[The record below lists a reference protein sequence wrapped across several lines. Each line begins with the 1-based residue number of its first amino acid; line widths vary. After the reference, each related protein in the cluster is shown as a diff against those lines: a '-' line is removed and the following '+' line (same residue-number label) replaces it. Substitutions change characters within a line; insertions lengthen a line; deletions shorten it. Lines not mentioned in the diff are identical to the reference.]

1 MKIKQFQKTVV
12 STWSPKSNYPINI
25 AMGTAAQQLDASFNT
40 SSTLELYTVQ
50 SNDIT
55 LNASISTDCRFHKL
69 VWGGANSNEEWD
81 SGIIAAGCDNG
92 VIRLYNA
99 SKLARNVDSILA
111 KSDRHV
117 GSVKAL
123 NFNLF
128 QTNLFASGASESEI
142 FIWDLNSM
150 STPMTPGSKSETLED
165 VIDLAWNNEVQH
177 ILGSLFHKYTVVWD
191 LRKNEPIIKLSES
204 NSKVKWKAMSWNP
217 KVATQ
222 VCIASEDDQNPVIQ
236 LWDLR
241 YASSPVKNLMGHQ
254 KGILSMSWCSEDPD
268 LLISCGKDN
277 RILIWNPSSENEE
290 NLLVC
295 ELEHNNQWNFEI
307 NWCPKDPLLIATSSF
322 DGLTTVYSINDLQN
336 SDDQKINGENGN
348 INSQWTKVSSLTNAP
363 KWLQR
368 NCGAS
373 FAFGGYLVSFDGSLK
388 AVQLN
393 KTVIESD
400 LLVWSEHLSK
410 ILNNGNY
417 EGFCHSKSE
426 MTPDGN
432 NHIIWKFLK
441 TMFQSNPKE
450 AQLEI
455 LGYSTKKEE
464 NDGFHSNLSNIQ
476 EEHNIVAKF
485 DDFNLKSSNPNDL
498 QDLIYQSLLIGN
510 LSTAADLFLDNGKP
524 VEALL
529 LGIIAGP
536 KTLSRI
542 QNKYLKNSKEPTA
555 ALLHAIVTNDWSNLI
570 ENCNLNCWKEIM
582 TAILTHTNGPSFV
595 SSFEKL
601 GNRLAAS
608 DDLSLSQ
615 YAQLCYICSG
625 NVEALIDNKKDI
637 KTVEKLQECV
647 EMAMML
653 HQSKLSSKSNL
664 EVGQKMSELLVM
676 YSETLIS
683 QGDLEGALRY
693 LEFTN
698 KDYSIDLKNQLFKAL
713 GKNQTAENSNN
724 ILQKTSNIGTQ
735 DLRKYST
742 SSATGTVTPEP
753 PFPSYPNKYIQDND
767 TYQNHRQLPSNY
779 PPHIQSQPTYNI
791 NNQPTSIYNNPLNS
805 TPEYGNSYIN
815 QTNMQ
820 KTVPP
825 TPPPDSGSRCM
836 TPSSIKPG
844 KPKYVVD
851 PSVKGNNIYGSYN
864 NGLGN
869 PLGQQSGFNTQ
880 MGQPNT
886 LNQPLGQQS
895 GFNSPMGQ
903 PQPHIFN
910 QPFGQQSSYNPTI
923 GQQSNFNPLGGQS
936 NTLNQPLGQQS
947 GFNPPMGQSNF
958 INQPMEHTSNL
969 NQHMRPNIN
978 DPASAQISNFNQP
991 KSFGQL
997 PNLNQQPTFQP
1008 IQSHLNNFPQ
1018 AIPHSP
1024 NFNQS
1029 SSNYN
1034 QRAPSVEP
1042 LPISYMKKSTP
1053 AGWNDPPMLS
1063 TSAPIQKPPTPV
1075 SSIPITHPLY
1085 TNNPP
1090 PIEEIGTYIPLR
1102 STNEEQY
1109 FNNNITQGVEALT
1122 KQPIP
1127 QEHVKIQVI
1136 LDGLQSKLLEAA
1148 PTAQTRK
1155 RVSDIAKKL
1164 ELLYDSLRENSL
1176 SAYLIQCLH
1185 TMIDLVLKRDYNGAF
1200 NIHTQLVSGPEFSKI
1215 STFMPSLKA
1224 LFQMTYQYNV
1234 SLEGL

>member
-1 MKIKQFQKTVV
+1 MKIKEFQKTVV

-69 VWGGANSNEEWD
+69 VWGGANNNEEWD

-92 VIRLYNA
+92 VICLYNA

-191 LRKNEPIIKLSES
+191 LRKNEPIIKLSDS

-277 RILIWNPSSENEE
+277 RLLIWNPSSENDE

-295 ELEHNNQWNFEI
+295 DLEHNNQWNFEI

-336 SDDQKINGENGN
+336 FDDRKISSQNEN
-348 INSQWTKVSSLTNAP
+348 INSQWTTASNLTNAP

-400 LLVWSEHLSK
+400 LLVWSDHLSK
-410 ILNNGNY
+410 ILNNGNF
-417 EGFCHSKSE
+417 EGFCHNKSE
-426 MTPDGN
+426 LTSDDN
-432 NHIIWKFLK
+432 LQLVWKFLK
-441 TMFQSNPKE
+441 TMFQNNPKE

-464 NDGFHSNLSNIQ
+464 NEGFHSNLSNIQ
-476 EEHNIVAKF
+476 EENNIVAKF
-485 DDFNLKSSNPNDL
+485 DDFNLKSSNADEL

-510 LSTAADLFLDNGKP
+510 LSTAADLFLDSGKP

-529 LGIIAGP
+529 LAIIAGP

-555 ALLHAIVTNDWSNLI
+555 ALIHAIVTNDWSNLI

-582 TAILTHTNGPSFV
+582 TAILTHTNGLNFI

-608 DDLSLSQ
+608 DDQSLSK

-637 KTVEKLQECV
+637 KTIEKLQECV

-664 EVGQKMSELLVM
+664 EVGQKLSGLLVM
-676 YSETLIS
+676 YSEILIS
-683 QGDLEGALRY
+683 QGDLEGALTY

-698 KDYSIDLKNQLFKAL
+698 KDYNIELKNQLYKAL
-713 GKNQTAENSNN
+713 GKNQTAEYSNN
-724 ILQKTSNIGTQ
+724 VSQKTFNIGTQ

-753 PFPSYPNKYIQDND
+753 PFPSYPNKFIQDNEIH
-767 TYQNHRQLPSNY
+767 QNHRQLPSSY
-779 PPHIQSQPTYNI
+779 PPNIQSQPIYNI
-791 NNQPTSIYNNPLNS
+791 LNQPTPIYNNHLNS

-815 QTNMQ
+815 QTNVQ

-825 TPPPDSGSRCM
+825 TPPPDSSNRCM

-851 PSVKGNNIYGSYN
+851 PSVKGNNVYGSYN
-864 NGLGN
+864 NGLRTPSMTN
-869 PLGQQSGFNTQ
+869 TLGQQSGFNAQ
-880 MGQPNT
+880 MGQPHT
-886 LNQPLGQQS
+886 LNPPFIQQS

-903 PQPHIFN
+903 PLPHTLN
-910 QPFGQQSSYNPTI
+910 QPFGQQS
-923 GQQSNFNPLGGQS
+923 NFNQPIGQS

-958 INQPMEHTSNL
+958 INQPLGHTSNL
-969 NQHMRPNIN
+969 NEQLNQPSQPNIYN
-978 DPASAQISNFNQP
+978 PASAQISNFNQP

-997 PNLNQQPTFQP
+997 PNMNQQQTFQP
-1008 IQSHLNNFPQ
+1008 IQSHLNNFSQ
-1018 AIPHSP
+1018 AIPPSP

-1029 SSNYN
+1029 SSTYN
-1034 QRAPSVEP
+1034 QSTPSVEP
-1042 LPISYMKKSTP
+1042 LPMNYMKKSTP
-1053 AGWNDPPMLS
+1053 GWNDPPMLS

-1090 PIEEIGTYIPLR
+1090 PIEEIGTYIPLQ
-1102 STNEEQY
+1102 SNNEEQY
-1109 FNNNITQGVEALT
+1109 SNNITQGVEALT

-1127 QEHVKIQVI
+1127 QEHVKIQVV
-1136 LDGLQSKLLEAA
+1136 LEGLQSKLLEAA

-1155 RVSDIAKKL
+1155 KVLDISKKL

>member
-69 VWGGANSNEEWD
+69 VWGGANNNEEWD

-92 VIRLYNA
+92 VICLYNA
-99 SKLARNVDSILA
+99 SKLARNVDSILV

-191 LRKNEPIIKLSES
+191 LRKNEPIIKLSDS

-277 RILIWNPSSENEE
+277 RLLIWNPSSENDE

-295 ELEHNNQWNFEI
+295 DLEHNNQWNFEI

-336 SDDQKINGENGN
+336 FDDRNISSKNENV
-348 INSQWTKVSSLTNAP
+348 NSQWTTASNLTNAP

-400 LLVWSEHLSK
+400 LLVWSDHLSK
-410 ILNNGNY
+410 ILNNGNF
-417 EGFCHSKSE
+417 EGFCHNKSE
-426 MTPDGN
+426 MTSDDN
-432 NHIIWKFLK
+432 LQLVWKFLK
-441 TMFQSNPKE
+441 TMFQNNPKE

-464 NDGFHSNLSNIQ
+464 NEGFHSNLSNIQ
-476 EEHNIVAKF
+476 EENNIVAKF
-485 DDFNLKSSNPNDL
+485 DDFNLKSSNADEL

-510 LSTAADLFLDNGKP
+510 LSTAADLFLDSGKP

-529 LGIIAGP
+529 LAIIAGP

-542 QNKYLKNSKEPTA
+542 QNKYLKNSREPTA

-582 TAILTHTNGPSFV
+582 TAILTHTNGSNFI

-608 DDLSLSQ
+608 DDQSLSK

-637 KTVEKLQECV
+637 KTIEKLQECV

-653 HQSKLSSKSNL
+653 HQSKLSNKSHL
-664 EVGQKMSELLVM
+664 EVGQKLSGLLVM

-683 QGDLEGALRY
+683 QGDLEGALTY

-698 KDYSIDLKNQLFKAL
+698 KDYNVELKNQLYKAL
-713 GKNQTAENSNN
+713 GKNQTAEYSNN
-724 ILQKTSNIGTQ
+724 VSQKTFNVGTQ

-753 PFPSYPNKYIQDND
+753 PFPSYPNKFIQDNEIH
-767 TYQNHRQLPSNY
+767 QNHRQLPSSY
-779 PPHIQSQPTYNI
+779 PPNIQSQPTYNI
-791 NNQPTSIYNNPLNS
+791 HNQPTPIYNNHLNS
-805 TPEYGNSYIN
+805 TPEYGNSFIN
-815 QTNMQ
+815 QTNVQ

-825 TPPPDSGSRCM
+825 TPPPDSSSRCM

-851 PSVKGNNIYGSYN
+851 PSVKGNNVYGSYN
-864 NGLGN
+864 NGLGTPSMTN
-869 PLGQQSGFNTQ
+869 PGQQSGFNAQ
-880 MGQPNT
+880 MGQPHT
-886 LNQPLGQQS
+886 LNPPFIQQS

-903 PQPHIFN
+903 PLPHTLN
-910 QPFGQQSSYNPTI
+910 HPF
-923 GQQSNFNPLGGQS
+923 GQQSNFNQPVGQL
-936 NTLNQPLGQQS
+936 NTLNQPMGQQS

-958 INQPMEHTSNL
+958 INQPLGHTSNFNEQL
-969 NQHMRPNIN
+969 NQPTQPNIYN
-978 DPASAQISNFNQP
+978 PASAQISNFNQP

-997 PNLNQQPTFQP
+997 PNMNQQPTFQP
-1008 IQSHLNNFPQ
+1008 IQSHLNNFSQ
-1018 AIPHSP
+1018 AIPPSP

-1034 QRAPSVEP
+1034 QTTPSVEP
-1042 LPISYMKKSTP
+1042 LPMNYMKKSTP
-1053 AGWNDPPMLS
+1053 GWNDPPMLS
-1063 TSAPIQKPPTPV
+1063 TSAPIQTFFPRT
-1075 SSIPITHPLY
+1075 SM
-1085 TNNPP
+1085 
-1090 PIEEIGTYIPLR
+1090 
-1102 STNEEQY
+1102 
-1109 FNNNITQGVEALT
+1109 
-1122 KQPIP
+1122 
-1127 QEHVKIQVI
+1127 
-1136 LDGLQSKLLEAA
+1136 LD
-1148 PTAQTRK
+1148 
-1155 RVSDIAKKL
+1155 
-1164 ELLYDSLRENSL
+1164 
-1176 SAYLIQCLH
+1176 
-1185 TMIDLVLKRDYNGAF
+1185 
-1200 NIHTQLVSGPEFSKI
+1200 
-1215 STFMPSLKA
+1215 
-1224 LFQMTYQYNV
+1224 
-1234 SLEGL
+1234 

>member
-1 MKIKQFQKTVV
+1 
-12 STWSPKSNYPINI
+12 
-25 AMGTAAQQLDASFNT
+25 MGTAAQQLDASFNT
-40 SSTLELYTVQ
+40 SSTLELYTVK

-55 LNASISTDCRFHKL
+55 LNTSISTDCRFHKL
-69 VWGGANSNEEWD
+69 VWGGANNNEEWD

-92 VIRLYNA
+92 VICLYNA
-99 SKLARNVDSILA
+99 SKLARNIDSILA
-111 KSDRHV
+111 KNDRHV

-123 NFNLF
+123 DFNLF

-191 LRKNEPIIKLSES
+191 LRKNEPIIKLSDS

-241 YASSPVKNLMGHQ
+241 YASSPVKNLLGHQ
-254 KGILSMSWCSEDPD
+254 KGVLSMSWCSEDPD

-277 RILIWNPSSENEE
+277 RLLIWNPSSENDE

-295 ELEHNNQWNFEI
+295 DLEHTNQWNFEI

-322 DGLTTVYSINDLQN
+322 DGLTTIYSINDLQN
-336 SDDQKINGENGN
+336 FDDRKISSENS
-348 INSQWTKVSSLTNAP
+348 NSKSQLATVSNLTNAP

-400 LLVWSEHLSK
+400 LLAWSDHLSK

-417 EGFCHSKSE
+417 EGFCHNKSE
-426 MTPDGN
+426 LTSDDN
-432 NHIIWKFLK
+432 LQLVWKFLK
-441 TMFQSNPKE
+441 TMFQNNPKE

-464 NDGFHSNLSNIQ
+464 NEEFHSNLSNIQ
-476 EEHNIVAKF
+476 EEKNIVAKF
-485 DDFNLKSSNPNDL
+485 DDFNLKSSNPNDV
-498 QDLIYQSLLIGN
+498 QDLIYQSLLTGKF
-510 LSTAADLFLDNGKP
+510 STAADLFLDSGKP

-582 TAILTHTNGPSFV
+582 TAILTHTNGSDFV
-595 SSFEKL
+595 FAFEKL

-608 DDLSLSQ
+608 DDLSLSK

-625 NVEALIDNKKDI
+625 NVEALINNKKDI
-637 KTVEKLQECV
+637 KTIEKLQECV

-653 HQSKLSSKSNL
+653 HQSKLSSKSHL
-664 EVGQKMSELLVM
+664 EVGQKLSELLVM

-698 KDYSIDLKNQLFKAL
+698 KDYNIELKNQLYKAL
-713 GKNQTAENSNN
+713 GKNQTAEYSNN
-724 ILQKTSNIGTQ
+724 VLPKTFNISTQ

-753 PFPSYPNKYIQDND
+753 PFPSYPNKFIQDND
-767 TYQNHRQLPSNY
+767 MHQNHRQLPSNY
-779 PPHIQSQPTYNI
+779 PPNIQSQPTYNI
-791 NNQPTSIYNNPLNS
+791 HNQPTSIYNNHLNS
-805 TPEYGNSYIN
+805 TPEYGNNYTN

-825 TPPPDSGSRCM
+825 TPPPDSSSRCM

-851 PSVKGNNIYGSYN
+851 PSVKGNNIYGNYN
-864 NGLGN
+864 NGLGNSSMAN

-880 MGQPNT
+880 MGQPHT
-886 LNQPLGQQS
+886 LNQPFIQQS

-903 PQPHIFN
+903 PLPHTLN
-910 QPFGQQSSYNPTI
+910 QPFGQQS
-923 GQQSNFNPLGGQS
+923 NFNLPVGQS

-958 INQPMEHTSNL
+958 INQPLGHSSNFNEQL
-969 NQHMRPNIN
+969 NQPTQPNIYN
-978 DPASAQISNFNQP
+978 PASSQISNFNQP
-991 KSFGQL
+991 KSFVQL
-997 PNLNQQPTFQP
+997 PNMNQQPTFQP
-1008 IQSHLNNFPQ
+1008 IQSHLSNLSQ
-1018 AIPHSP
+1018 AIPPSP

-1029 SSNYN
+1029 PSTYN
-1034 QRAPSVEP
+1034 QRTPSVEP
-1042 LPISYMKKSTP
+1042 LPMNYTKKSTP
-1053 AGWNDPPMLS
+1053 GWNDPPMLS

-1075 SSIPITHPLY
+1075 SSIPIIHPLY

-1102 STNEEQY
+1102 STNDEQY
-1109 FNNNITQGVEALT
+1109 LNNNIKQGVEAII

-1127 QEHVKIQVI
+1127 QEHVKIQVV
-1136 LDGLQSKLLEAA
+1136 LEGLQSKLLEAA

-1155 RVSDIAKKL
+1155 RVLDIAKKL

-1185 TMIDLVLKRDYNGAF
+1185 TMIDLVLKRDYSGAF

-1224 LFQMTYQYNV
+1224 LFQMAYQYNV

>member
-40 SSTLELYTVQ
+40 SSTLELYTVK

-69 VWGGANSNEEWD
+69 VWGGANNNEEWD

-92 VIRLYNA
+92 IICLYNA

-111 KSDRHV
+111 KNDRHV

-123 NFNLF
+123 DFNLF

-191 LRKNEPIIKLSES
+191 LRKNEPIIKLSDS
-204 NSKVKWKAMSWNP
+204 NSKVKWKAMTWNP

-241 YASSPVKNLMGHQ
+241 YASSPVKNLLGHQ
-254 KGILSMSWCSEDPD
+254 KGVLSMSWCSEDPD

-277 RILIWNPSSENEE
+277 RLLIWNPSSENDG

-295 ELEHNNQWNFEI
+295 DLEHNNQWNFEI

-336 SDDQKINGENGN
+336 FDDRKISSENSN
-348 INSQWTKVSSLTNAP
+348 SNSQLATVSNLTNAP

-400 LLVWSEHLSK
+400 LLAWSDHLSK

-417 EGFCHSKSE
+417 EGFCHNKSE
-426 MTPDGN
+426 LTSDDN
-432 NHIIWKFLK
+432 LQLVWKFLK
-441 TMFQSNPKE
+441 TMFQNNPKK

-464 NDGFHSNLSNIQ
+464 NEEFHSNLSNIQ
-476 EEHNIVAKF
+476 EENNIVAKF
-485 DDFNLKSSNPNDL
+485 DNFNLKSSNPNDV
-498 QDLIYQSLLIGN
+498 QDLIYQSLLTGN
-510 LSTAADLFLDNGKP
+510 LSTAADLYLDSGKP

-529 LGIIAGP
+529 LGMIAGP

-582 TAILTHTNGPSFV
+582 TAILTHTNGSDLVFA
-595 SSFEKL
+595 FEKL

-608 DDLSLSQ
+608 DDLSLSK

-625 NVEALIDNKKDI
+625 NVEALINNKKDI

-653 HQSKLSSKSNL
+653 HQSKLSSKSHL
-664 EVGQKMSELLVM
+664 EVGQNLSELLVI

-698 KDYSIDLKNQLFKAL
+698 KDYNIELKNQLYKAL
-713 GKNQTAENSNN
+713 GKNQTAEYSNN
-724 ILQKTSNIGTQ
+724 VVQKTFNISTQ

-753 PFPSYPNKYIQDND
+753 PFPSYPNKFIQDND
-767 TYQNHRQLPSNY
+767 IHQNHRQLPSNY
-779 PPHIQSQPTYNI
+779 PPNIQSQPTYNI
-791 NNQPTSIYNNPLNS
+791 HNQPTSIYNNHLNS

-825 TPPPDSGSRCM
+825 TPPPDSSSRCM

-844 KPKYVVD
+844 KPKYVID

-864 NGLGN
+864 NGLGISSMAN

-880 MGQPNT
+880 MGQPHT
-886 LNQPLGQQS
+886 LNQPFIQQS

-903 PQPHIFN
+903 PLPHTLN
-910 QPFGQQSSYNPTI
+910 QPFGQQS
-923 GQQSNFNPLGGQS
+923 NFNLPVGQS

-958 INQPMEHTSNL
+958 INQPLGHSSNFNEQL
-969 NQHMRPNIN
+969 NQPTQPNIYN
-978 DPASAQISNFNQP
+978 PASAQISNFNQP
-991 KSFGQL
+991 KSVGQL
-997 PNLNQQPTFQP
+997 PNMNQQPTFQP
-1008 IQSHLNNFPQ
+1008 IQSHLNNFSQ
-1018 AIPHSP
+1018 TIPPSP

-1029 SSNYN
+1029 PSTYN
-1034 QRAPSVEP
+1034 QRTPSVEP
-1042 LPISYMKKSTP
+1042 LPINCTKKSTP
-1053 AGWNDPPMLS
+1053 GWNDPPMLS
-1063 TSAPIQKPPTPV
+1063 NSAPIQKPPTPV

-1102 STNEEQY
+1102 STHDEQY
-1109 FNNNITQGVEALT
+1109 LNNNIKQGVEALI

-1127 QEHVKIQVI
+1127 QEHVKIQVV
-1136 LDGLQSKLLEAA
+1136 LEGLQSKLLEAA

-1155 RVSDIAKKL
+1155 RVLDIAKKL

-1185 TMIDLVLKRDYNGAF
+1185 MMIDLVLKRDYNGVF

-1224 LFQMTYQYNV
+1224 LFQMAYQYNV